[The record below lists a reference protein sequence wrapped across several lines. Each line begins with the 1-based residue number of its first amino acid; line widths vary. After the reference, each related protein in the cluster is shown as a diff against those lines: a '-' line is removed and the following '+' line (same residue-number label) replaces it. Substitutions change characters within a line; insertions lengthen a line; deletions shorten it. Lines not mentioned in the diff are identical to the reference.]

1 MSHLDAD
8 ADGIADILP
17 SMAERKLLPPLHGA
31 PLALLTIAIAVSTF
45 MEVLDI
51 TIVNVSV
58 PAIAGSLSVSPSEGT
73 WAISS
78 YSLASAVMQPLTG
91 WIARRFGEVRTF
103 CVSVMLFV
111 LFSMLCGLAS
121 SMPMLVVFRLM
132 QGLVSGPM
140 VPLSMTL
147 LLANYPQEKKGLALG
162 LWAMTVVVAPIFG
175 PIIGGWV
182 TDNLSW
188 PWIFYINAPIGV
200 LAGVIVWQLL
210 RQRESKIVKVPIDR
224 IGLGLLVIG
233 VGSLQFML
241 DNGNDKDWFSS
252 PLILGLGIVA
262 LVSLVFLVAWELTDK
277 HPVIDLSLFRK
288 RNFTIG
294 VIALSLGM
302 FGFFGINVVYP
313 LWLQTT
319 LGYTATWAG
328 LATAPVGIMAFL
340 ISPIVGRNIQK
351 FELRLLVSF
360 AFMVFAFTAHW
371 FSTFNADASFAQL
384 IMPRLVQG
392 IGIACFFV
400 PLQQII
406 LSGLKPNEVASASG
420 LSNFFRTLAGSIST
434 ALTVTLWQHRADY
447 HHAVLAEHVAA
458 GNPAAAAYVDRLHVL
473 GMQGASAYG
482 QIEGIVNRQA
492 FTMAVNDIF
501 WMFSLM
507 FMGIIGIVWLSKPP
521 FGSVGAGPGH

>member
-1 MSHLDAD
+1 MS
-8 ADGIADILP
+8 
-17 SMAERKLLPPLHGA
+17 SMTASAEPGA
-31 PLALLTIAIAVSTF
+31 PASSAQPIKLAPMQGGALALLTVAIAASTF

-78 YSLASAVMQPLTG
+78 YSLASAIMQPLTG
-91 WIARRFGEVRTF
+91 WISRRFGEVRTF
-103 CVSVMLFV
+103 TTSVLLFV
-111 LFSMLCGLAS
+111 LFSMLCGLAQ

-147 LLANYPQEKKGLALG
+147 LLANYPQAKKGLALG

-175 PIIGGWV
+175 PIIGGWF

-188 PWIFYINAPIGV
+188 PWIFYINAPVGV
-200 LAGVIVWQLL
+200 MAGFIVWRLL
-210 RQRESKIVKVPIDR
+210 RNRESPTAKVPIDK

-252 PLILGLGIVA
+252 PLILALGIIAVI
-262 LVSLVFLVAWELTDK
+262 SLVFLVVWELTDE
-277 HPVIDLSLFRK
+277 HPVVDLSLFRK
-288 RNFTIG
+288 RNFTVG
-294 VIALSLGM
+294 VIALSMGM

-340 ISPIVGRNIQK
+340 ISPIVGRNVQK
-351 FELRLLVSF
+351 LELRWLVSF
-360 AFMVFAFTAHW
+360 AFLVFAFTAHW

-406 LSGLKPNEVASASG
+406 LSGLKPGEVASASG
-420 LSNFFRTLAGSIST
+420 LSNFFRTIAGSIST

-447 HHAVLAEHVAA
+447 HHAVLAEHVAEGNA
-458 GNPAAAAYVDRLHVL
+458 GATAYIDQLHAM
-473 GMQGASAYG
+473 GMQGATAFA
-482 QIEGIVNRQA
+482 QIEGVVRRQA

-501 WMFSLM
+501 WMFSMM
-507 FMGIIGIVWLSKPP
+507 FLAIIFIVWLSRPP
-521 FGSVGAGPGH
+521 FGTVGADGAH